1 MNEEAKGGVIIRK
14 ESVRVPKADEE
25 SDNIH
30 PVVGG
35 ADVLVVTNAG
45 RMTYQS
51 VEVEELAVQEKLVA
65 GVGAYADRDREIE
78 VEVAVTRT
86 VTMSG
91 PDTVEVT
98 GDGVPRLTP
107 MPSRDA
113 QVRVIPFSAI
123 DLRFLK

>member
-1 MNEEAKGGVIIRK
+1 MNEGAKGGVIIRK

-35 ADVLVVTNAG
+35 ADVLVGTNSG
-45 RMTYQS
+45 RMIYQS
-51 VEVEELAVQEKLVA
+51 VEVDEPAVQEKLVA
-65 GVGAYADRDREIE
+65 GVGADADRDREIE
-78 VEVAVTRT
+78 VEVVATRT
-86 VTMSG
+86 VTVAG

-98 GDGVPRLTP
+98 GDGVLRLTP

-113 QVRVIPFSAI
+113 QVQAIPFSAI
-123 DLRFLK
+123 DLRLLK